1 MVIRRKLLIALGA
14 GALAAPFVSRAQQQ
28 PAKIARIGFLGA
40 ETSSDT
46 ASRIEAM
53 RNGLRSFGY
62 VEGKNIV
69 IEFRWAEGKYER
81 LRDLAADLVGLK
93 VDILVTDGAK
103 ASLAAKQAT
112 ATVPIVI
119 ANVSDPIALGLV
131 SGLARP
137 GGNITGSASFG
148 PESGAK
154 RLELLREFMPRIKL
168 IGVLLNPGNP
178 SSVPKLE
185 ALQTAATSLKV
196 ELYPAEVRAASAFDS
211 VFVTLAKRR
220 VEALIVDTDTLFVA
234 NGNAIA
240 SMATKGRLPSV
251 GSAEFAEAGGMMGYG
266 PNLLELF
273 GRVGYFTDRI
283 LRGSKPGDLPI
294 ERATRF
300 ELVINT
306 KTTKA
311 LGITIP
317 KAILVRADRVIA

>member
-1 MVIRRKLLIALGA
+1 VSRRRKLLIAFGA
-14 GALAAPFVSRAQQQ
+14 AALASPFASFAQQQ
-28 PAKIARIGFLGA
+28 PAKTVRIGFLGA
-40 ETSSDT
+40 ETASET
-46 ASRIEAM
+46 ASRVEAM
-53 RNGLRSFGY
+53 RNGLRDLRY
-62 VEGKNIV
+62 VEGKNLV
-69 IEFRWAEGKYER
+69 IEFRWAEGKYDR

-93 VDILVTDGAK
+93 IDVLVTDGAK
-103 ASLAAKQAT
+103 ASIAAKQAT
-112 ATVPIVI
+112 TTVPIVI
-119 ANVSDPIALGLV
+119 GNVSDPIALGLV

-154 RLELLREFMPRIKL
+154 RLELLREFMPRIRL
-168 IGVLLNPGNP
+168 VGVLLNPGNP

-185 ALQTAATSLKV
+185 ALQAAATAMKV
-196 ELYPAEVRAASAFDS
+196 DLYPAEVRKPNEFDGVFAA
-211 VFVTLAKRR
+211 LAKKR

-240 SMATKGRLPSV
+240 ALATRVRLPTV
-251 GSAEFAEAGGMMGYG
+251 GSAEFAEAGGMVGYG

-273 GRVGYFTDRI
+273 RRVGYFVDRI
-283 LRGSKPGDLPI
+283 LKGAKAGDLPI

-306 KTTKA
+306 QTAKA

-317 KAILVRADRVIA
+317 QAILVRADRVIA